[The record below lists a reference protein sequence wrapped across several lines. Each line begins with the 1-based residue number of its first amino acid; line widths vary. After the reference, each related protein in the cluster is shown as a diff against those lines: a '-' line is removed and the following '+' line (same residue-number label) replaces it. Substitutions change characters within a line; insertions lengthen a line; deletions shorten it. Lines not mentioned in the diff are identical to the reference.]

1 MTLPQDDAAIGDNET
16 VYRRISELFVQR
28 DQNLGRLRPSTQA
41 FRQGGPD
48 GLVSVYLCSETT
60 PEAVMSEGPERWLA
74 TIEVG
79 ALRELGLGIVRSPSD
94 GGPGHCDI
102 TGRKTRGALRR
113 IAASAKWVP
122 GYAPEP

>member
-1 MTLPQDDAAIGDNET
+1 MALTQDDASISDDET
-16 VYRRISELFVQR
+16 LYRRISELFVQF
-28 DQNLGRLRPSTQA
+28 DENLARPRPSTQA
-41 FRQGGPD
+41 FKQGGPD

-60 PEAVMSEGPERWLA
+60 PEAVMSEGPEKWLA

-79 ALRELGLGIVRSPSD
+79 ALRSLGLGIVRSPSD

-113 IAASAKWVP
+113 IAASALWVP
-122 GYAPEP
+122 GYAPI